1 MTSSCC
7 QADAGGEHTLAR
19 TNSGAILSAGAC
31 GLGWCRSLAMVPTL
45 FGWRTVNIPE
55 PITTLHAAYY
65 HNLAI
70 GHSGKL
76 YSWGCGTFVDGNN
89 DGVIP
94 ALGQDREDRGESP
107 SLVHDVHA
115 IAISGGAYHSIVL
128 DNQHRV
134 LTFGAGQL
142 GQLGRSL
149 EHSPSATNDG
159 AGLPVDPVPRPVEG
173 DDNYTHEHVER
184 VGSGFYNTLA
194 MCRSGALYCA
204 GENQN
209 RQCGVMGGT
218 NNIFKMSRVIEV
230 KDKHV
235 VASEGG
241 YCHTLVLDQNGEV
254 MTLGCGDEGQ
264 RGDGVSEAM
273 YEEMQGSSSR
283 PVVSQVT
290 LPCRA
295 IGIAA
300 GANHSVVLGENGEV
314 FAFGSNEYGQ
324 CGLTMSTSS
333 DGRSNS
339 DEDDDNDSSHVLA
352 PVRVMLPAD
361 AGRAVSVS
369 AGYAHTVVRDEHGAV
384 FTFGQNEN
392 GQLGLGCVIGVG
404 VEARASPTKVSFG

>member
-1 MTSSCC
+1 MTSQQC

-19 TNSGAILSAGAC
+19 TNSGTLLSAGAC
-31 GLGWCRSLAMVPTL
+31 GLGWCRSLAMVPSL
-45 FGWRTVNIPE
+45 FGWRSVNIPE
-55 PITTLHAAYY
+55 PITTVHASYY

-70 GHSGKL
+70 GNSGKL

-94 ALGQDREDRGESP
+94 ALGQGRKDKGGSLSP
-107 SLVHDVHA
+107 VHDVHDI

-128 DNQHRV
+128 DNQNRV

-149 EHSPSATNDG
+149 EHSPSATKDG

-173 DDNYTHEHVER
+173 DINYKHEHIESI
-184 VGSGFYNTLA
+184 GSGFYNTLVL
-194 MCRSGALYCA
+194 CRSGALYCA

-209 RQCGVMGGT
+209 RQCGSMGGH
-218 NNIFKMSRVIEV
+218 NNILKMSRVTEV
-230 KDKHV
+230 KDQHI

-264 RGDGVSEAM
+264 RGDGISEDM
-273 YEEMQGSSSR
+273 YEYIEGGSSSSTCR
-283 PVVSQVT
+283 PLVNQVT

-300 GANHSVVLGENGEV
+300 GANHSVVLGENGQV

-324 CGLTMSTSS
+324 CGLSISE
-333 DGRSNS
+333 
-339 DEDDDNDSSHVLA
+339 DEDDNNECSHVLK
-352 PVRVMLPAD
+352 PVRVMLPTD

-384 FTFGQNEN
+384 YTFGQNEN
-392 GQLGLGCVIGVG
+392 GQLGLGCVIGID
-404 VEARASPTKVSFG
+404 VEARHRPTKVLG

>member
-1 MTSSCC
+1 
-7 QADAGGEHTLAR
+7 
-19 TNSGAILSAGAC
+19 
-31 GLGWCRSLAMVPTL
+31 
-45 FGWRTVNIPE
+45 
-55 PITTLHAAYY
+55 
-65 HNLAI
+65 
-70 GHSGKL
+70 
-76 YSWGCGTFVDGNN
+76 
-89 DGVIP
+89 
-94 ALGQDREDRGESP
+94 
-107 SLVHDVHA
+107 
-115 IAISGGAYHSIVL
+115 
-128 DNQHRV
+128 
-134 LTFGAGQL
+134 
-142 GQLGRSL
+142 
-149 EHSPSATNDG
+149 
-159 AGLPVDPVPRPVEG
+159 VPRPVEG

-209 RQCGVMGGT
+209 KQCGVMGGT

-230 KDKHV
+230 KEKHV

-333 DGRSNS
+333 DGKSNS

-392 GQLGLGCVIGVG
+392 GQLGLGCVIGIG
-404 VEARASPTKVSFG
+404 VEARDSPTKVSFG